1 MTILY
6 ITIGIIAG
14 FIAAASVKEQP
25 ITMPRDP
32 IGECFRIVDGGF
44 PGVSQQTRYG
54 LMEACLKVMI
64 EKEGSSD

>member
-1 MTILY
+1 MTLLY

-14 FIAAASVKEQP
+14 FIAASSAKQP
-25 ITMPRDP
+25 ITMPRDY

-54 LMEACLKVMI
+54 LMESCLKVMI